1 MHCGPHV
8 GAHSRNKNDY
18 IRIHPDVSRREYSNI
33 PDLWE
38 VCVRH
43 TPAKGCFFV
52 LLDFIRLKNW
62 MKRTKGRFCVFYSV
76 TWLCFPWHCLQGS
89 RILLRFP
96 VWWRQGSRK
105 PRRPIAVDI
114 MCPLAAAEVGRAAEE
129 PARARALQNCDY
141 LCYNLCSL
149 FGVFFTRK
157 QWGKEP
163 SIFFNHATP
172 SLILVSI

>member
-1 MHCGPHV
+1 MITLEYTLTSQGESI
-8 GAHSRNKNDY
+8 ATFLTFEKF
-18 IRIHPDVSRREYSNI
+18 VSDILLR
-33 PDLWE
+33 
-38 VCVRH
+38 
-43 TPAKGCFFV
+43 KGFFV

-157 QWGKEP
+157 Q
-163 SIFFNHATP
+163 
-172 SLILVSI
+172 